1 MGMFIALLSAQQ
13 SFERAEAL
21 APQSSSIGDL
31 LDMRHLDRFCQD
43 VAAPTLM
50 AMALITGATSAH
62 AIVVNIDP
70 NRSSVTYTP
79 GGFIICGPD
88 GNCGSLP
95 NPQTFTLSG
104 SFNVTRETVSY
115 PVWFDPFSAV
125 EREEILFDT
134 LAVDSGD
141 ATALGFL
148 FPSYRGVLSG
158 RAFTASEDM
167 CSFFPSM
174 GSCVSLGLFHD
185 YFSGTFDGIT
195 LSMTGND
202 YAGSFFVDTFSF
214 TVVALAAVPTSV
226 PEPGTLACVIAAAA
240 GLGAARGRR
249 RNNAG

>member
-1 MGMFIALLSAQQ
+1 MK
-13 SFERAEAL
+13 
-21 APQSSSIGDL
+21 
-31 LDMRHLDRFCQD
+31 HLVRFCQD

-50 AMALITGATSAH
+50 AMALITGVTSAH

-79 GGFIICGPD
+79 GGFITCDPD

-115 PVWFDPFSAV
+115 PVWFDPFSVV

-134 LAVDSGD
+134 LAVDSGG

-158 RAFTASEDM
+158 HAFTASEDM

-174 GSCVSLGLFHD
+174 GSCASVGPFD
-185 YFSGTFDGIT
+185 DFSGTFDGTT
-195 LSMTGND
+195 LSMTGNDYAD

-226 PEPGTLACVIAAAA
+226 PEPGTLACVVAAAA